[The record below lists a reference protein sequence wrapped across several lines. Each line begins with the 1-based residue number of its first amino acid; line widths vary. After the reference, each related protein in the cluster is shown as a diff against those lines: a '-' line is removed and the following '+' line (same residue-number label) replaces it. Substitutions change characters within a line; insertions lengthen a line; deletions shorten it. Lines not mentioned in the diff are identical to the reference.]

1 MGRSVATDPG
11 VRARL
16 TKQEKDTMRTA
27 RMPLMHDHDRARLAD
42 ELEPISRYQQACTLG
57 ATQ

>member
-1 MGRSVATDPG
+1 
-11 VRARL
+11 
-16 TKQEKDTMRTA
+16 MRTA